1 VILDR
6 KRLIGNKFP
15 IIIFKV
21 LKDEVQDFLKIVEEP
36 LIDGKICEGKEIPLS
51 FYPIVGLSFLKAID
65 LGKELMADWAKD
77 TIMHG
82 EQGFEHYR
90 PLLIGETL
98 RIEGEITDVYEK
110 KGKRPFDVITIE
122 SIGKDGKGTKVF
134 LSRSVILIFK

>member
-1 VILDR
+1 MSLDR
-6 KRLIGNKFP
+6 KRLIGNKLP
-15 IIIFKV
+15 TIDFKV
-21 LKDEVQDFLKIVEEP
+21 SKDEVYNFLKIVEES
-36 LIDGKICEGKEIPLS
+36 LIGGEICEGQVIPPS

-90 PLLIGETL
+90 PLLVGETL
-98 RIEGEITDVYEK
+98 KIEGGITDVYEK

-134 LSRSVILIFK
+134 LSISVILIFK